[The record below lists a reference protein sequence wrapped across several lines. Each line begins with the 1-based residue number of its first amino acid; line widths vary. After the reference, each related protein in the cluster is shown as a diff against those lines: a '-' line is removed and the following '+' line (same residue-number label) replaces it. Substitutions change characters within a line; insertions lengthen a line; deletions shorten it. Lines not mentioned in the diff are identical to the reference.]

1 MKGRSML
8 KGTLAGVLAL
18 AFLWGIVGSGT
29 VPTSTAGDQGLYK
42 NLKTFNEILD
52 IIENNY
58 VEEIEPE
65 KVMEGA
71 IQGMI
76 RSLDPHSIYL
86 SPEMYREL
94 QVDTKGVFGG
104 LGIEITV
111 KDDVLTVVS
120 PIEDTPAFIAG
131 IKADDRIVA
140 IEGTSTQGMNIME
153 AVRKLRG
160 PKGSQVT
167 ISILR
172 EGLTKPRDYT
182 ITRDIIKVHSVKNER
197 MEGDIG
203 YLRIAAF
210 NENTLEEVTGA
221 LKAMTGKKDPLKGL
235 VIDMR
240 NNPGGLL
247 DQAVFVSDVFLKKG
261 LIVSTKGRIPSADKT
276 YEARDDGDELSCPMV
291 VLINRGSASASEI
304 VAGAL
309 RDNGR
314 ALLVG
319 TQTFGKGSVQAVIPL
334 NDGSALKLTTAKYY
348 TPDGTSIQAKGITPD
363 ILVELDR
370 SQRNGSAEEESGA
383 ILREKDLE
391 GHLPGESREAEGLSG
406 ENTKKRPDNQLKYA
420 VDLLKSWN
428 VFEGLKG
435 R

>member
-1 MKGRSML
+1 
-8 KGTLAGVLAL
+8 
-18 AFLWGIVGSGT
+18 
-29 VPTSTAGDQGLYK
+29 
-42 NLKTFNEILD
+42 
-52 IIENNY
+52 
-58 VEEIEPE
+58 
-65 KVMEGA
+65 
-71 IQGMI
+71 
-76 RSLDPHSIYL
+76 
-86 SPEMYREL
+86 
-94 QVDTKGVFGG
+94 
-104 LGIEITV
+104 
-111 KDDVLTVVS
+111 
-120 PIEDTPAFIAG
+120 
-131 IKADDRIVA
+131 
-140 IEGTSTQGMNIME
+140 
-153 AVRKLRG
+153 
-160 PKGSQVT
+160 
-167 ISILR
+167 
-172 EGLTKPRDYT
+172 
-182 ITRDIIKVHSVKNER
+182 VKNER

>member
-1 MKGRSML
+1 MKRRIIL
-8 KGTLAGVLAL
+8 KGTLLGLLAL
-18 AFLWGIVGSGT
+18 TVLWGIVGSGT
-29 VPTSTAGDQGLYK
+29 VPASTAGDQGMYK

-58 VEEIEPE
+58 VEEVEPQ

-76 RSLDPHSIYL
+76 RSLDPHSVYL

-104 LGIEITV
+104 LGIEITM
-111 KDDVLTVVS
+111 KNDVLTVVS

-131 IKADDRIVA
+131 IKSDDRIVA
-140 IEGTSTQGMNIME
+140 IDGKSTQGMNIME
-153 AVRKLRG
+153 AVQKLRG
-160 PKGSQVT
+160 PKGSEVT
-167 ISILR
+167 ISVMR
-172 EGLTKPRDYT
+172 EGLVKPKDYP
-182 ITRDIIKVHSVKNER
+182 IVRDIIKVRSVKYER

-203 YLRIAAF
+203 YLRISSF
-210 NENTLEEVTGA
+210 NENTFDEVVKA
-221 LKAMTGKKDPLKGL
+221 LKEMTSNKDPLKGL
-235 VIDMR
+235 VVDLR

-247 DQAVFVSDVFLKKG
+247 DQAVYVSDVFLKKG
-261 LIVSTKGRIPSADKT
+261 NIVSTKGRIPSSDKS
-276 YEARDDGDELSCPMV
+276 YEARDDGNELSCPMA

-348 TPDGTSIQAKGITPD
+348 TPNGTSIQATGILPD
-363 ILVELDR
+363 ILVELIRTDK
-370 SQRNGSAEEESGA
+370 NGPEEKSAM
-383 ILREKDLE
+383 LREKDLE
-391 GHLPGESREAEGLSG
+391 GHLPGESGDTTDASAEGSS
-406 ENTKKRPDNQLKYA
+406 KKQDNQLKYA
-420 VDLLKSWN
+420 ADLLKSWS
-428 VFEGLKG
+428 VFEGMKT

>member
-1 MKGRSML
+1 MMKGAL
-8 KGTLAGVLAL
+8 LGLLAL
-18 AFLWGIVGSGT
+18 ILLWGIVGSGT
-29 VPTSTAGDQGLYK
+29 VPASTAGDQGMYK

-58 VEEIEPE
+58 VEEIEPK

-76 RSLDPHSIYL
+76 SSLDPHSVYL

-104 LGIEITV
+104 LGIEITI
-111 KDDVLTVVS
+111 KNDVLTVVS

-131 IKADDRIVA
+131 IKADDQIVA
-140 IEGTSTQGMNIME
+140 IEGKSTRGMNIME
-153 AVRKLRG
+153 AVQKLRG
-160 PKGSQVT
+160 PRGSEVT
-167 ISILR
+167 ISIMR
-172 EGLTKPRDYT
+172 EGLAKPKDYA
-182 ITRDIIKVHSVKNER
+182 IIRDIIKVRSVRYER
-197 MEGDIG
+197 MDGDIG
-203 YLRIAAF
+203 YLRISSF
-210 NENTLEEVTGA
+210 NENTLDEVVKA
-221 LKAMTGKKDPLKGL
+221 LKEMILKKDPLKGL
-235 VIDMR
+235 VVDLR

-247 DQAVFVSDVFLKKG
+247 DQAVRVSDVFLKDGK
-261 LIVSTKGRIPSADKT
+261 IVSTKGRIPSTEKS
-276 YEARDDGDELSCPMV
+276 YEAQDDGDELPCPMV

-319 TQTFGKGSVQAVIPL
+319 AQTFGKGSVQAVIPL

-348 TPDGTSIQAKGITPD
+348 TPNGTSIQATGIMPD

-370 SQRNGSAEEESGA
+370 KEKNGPDEKET
-383 ILREKDLE
+383 ILQEKDLE
-391 GHLPGESREAEGLSG
+391 GHLPGESGGSKAAEGEGSM
-406 ENTKKRPDNQLKYA
+406 KKWDNQLKYA
-420 VDLLKSWN
+420 VDLLKSWS
-428 VFEGLKG
+428 VFEGMKT